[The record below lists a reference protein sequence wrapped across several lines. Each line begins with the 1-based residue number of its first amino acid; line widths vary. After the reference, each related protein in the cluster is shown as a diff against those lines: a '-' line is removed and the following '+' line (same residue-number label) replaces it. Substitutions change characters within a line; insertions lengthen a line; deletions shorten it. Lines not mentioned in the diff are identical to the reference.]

1 MKLTDLAALEAA
13 PLQRDPFNF
22 LVVPDFLS
30 PEAQELINPDYPQIQ
45 LPRNFALDEISYG
58 PHFSQLLD
66 ELNAPE
72 FADAIASKFG
82 VNLDGTTTSITVR
95 KYCEASDGN
104 IHLDHWSKIITV
116 LVYFNAKTWDHEGG
130 MLRMLRSSKDIEDYA
145 AEVEPLGGT
154 LLAFHRSNR
163 SWHGH
168 KQFVGERR
176 MLQMNFIKSN
186 LFASAMQ
193 RLARFS
199 THSVKRLQRIG
210 Q

>member
-1 MKLTDLAALEAA
+1 MKLMDLSALEAA
-13 PLQRDPFNF
+13 PLQRDPFNY
-22 LVVPDFLS
+22 LVVPNFLT
-30 PEAQELINPDYPQIQ
+30 PDALGLINPDYPQIE
-45 LPRNFALDEISYG
+45 LPRNFALDELTYG
-58 PHFSQLLD
+58 PHFAQLLD
-66 ELNAPE
+66 ELNTSE
-72 FADAIASKFG
+72 FSEAIASKFG
-82 VNLDGTTTSITVR
+82 VILDGTTTSITVR

-116 LVYFNAKTWDHEGG
+116 LIYFNAKKWEHEGG

-145 AEVEPLGGT
+145 AEVEPVGGT
-154 LLAFHRSNR
+154 MLAFHRSSR

-176 MLQMNFIKSN
+176 MLQMKFIKSN
-186 LFASAMQ
+186 LLASAMQ

-199 THSVKRLQRIG
+199 THSMKRLQRIG

>member
-1 MKLTDLAALEAA
+1 MKIMDLAALEAA

-22 LVVPDFLS
+22 LVVPDFL
-30 PEAQELINPDYPQIQ
+30 PPAALELVNPDYPQIQ
-45 LPRNFALDEISYG
+45 LPRNFALDEVTYG
-58 PHFSQLLD
+58 PHFAQLLD

-72 FADAIASKFG
+72 FTQAIAAKFG
-82 VNLDGTTTSITVR
+82 VDLDGTTTNTTVR

-104 IHLDHWSKIITV
+104 IHLDHWSKIVTV
-116 LVYFNAKTWDHEGG
+116 LIYFNAKRWDHEGG
-130 MLRMLRSSKDIEDYA
+130 KLRMMRSSKDIEDYA
-145 AEVEPLGGT
+145 AEVEPNGGT
-154 LLAFHRSNR
+154 LLAFHRSDR

-176 MLQMNFIKSN
+176 MLQMNFIKSGA
-186 LFASAMQ
+186 FATAMQ

-199 THSVKRLQRIG
+199 THSMKRLQRIG